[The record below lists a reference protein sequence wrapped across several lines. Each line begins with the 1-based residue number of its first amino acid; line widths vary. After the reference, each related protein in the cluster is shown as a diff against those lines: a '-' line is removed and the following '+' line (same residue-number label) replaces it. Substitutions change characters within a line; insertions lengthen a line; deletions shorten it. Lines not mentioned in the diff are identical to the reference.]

1 MRRRERDGCGTFR
14 FFEVSSRGATAQ
26 HTPPRQCREEGRKYS
41 FRRRDTVDAWTR
53 RIANGENFFFEKTPL
68 ESKTQISKFMDRR
81 QSATYNMGLMSTK
94 TGGDDDSEID
104 KASC

>member
-68 ESKTQISKFMDRR
+68 ESKRGRGKKSWGVNGEII
-81 QSATYNMGLMSTK
+81 ATR
-94 TGGDDDSEID
+94 
-104 KASC
+104 A